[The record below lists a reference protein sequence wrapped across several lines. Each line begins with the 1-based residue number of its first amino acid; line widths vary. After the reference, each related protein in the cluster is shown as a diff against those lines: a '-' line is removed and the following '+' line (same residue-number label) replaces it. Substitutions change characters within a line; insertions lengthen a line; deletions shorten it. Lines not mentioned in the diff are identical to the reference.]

1 MIIKLGNAYVNL
13 YIIPIIEFDF
23 DDKGRERVIFW
34 LHQGP
39 VTYIKGEEVSEEEFA
54 KLKEALENLGMEIEL
69 C

>member
-13 YIIPIIEFDF
+13 NIIPIIEFDF

-54 KLKEALENLGMEIEL
+54 ILKKALEVLEKRIVNR
-69 C
+69 

>member
-13 YIIPIIEFDF
+13 NIIPIIEFDF

-54 KLKEALENLGMEIEL
+54 ILKKALEVLEKRIVH